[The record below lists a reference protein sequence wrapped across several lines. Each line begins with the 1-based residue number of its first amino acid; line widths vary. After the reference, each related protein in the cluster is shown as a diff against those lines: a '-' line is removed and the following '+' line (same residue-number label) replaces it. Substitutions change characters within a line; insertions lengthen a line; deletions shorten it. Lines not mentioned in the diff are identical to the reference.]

1 MVFGVKMKKTVIL
14 LHPRVFDH
22 KHSGVPLAPLMLAAT
37 LSDAGFKPLVI
48 DQATEENY
56 QRIIS
61 RDISDTIY
69 VGVSAMTGSQI
80 QFGLEMCDYI
90 RKRSPDTPIVW
101 GGRHA
106 SALPVQTLHDNR
118 VDIVVHG
125 EGDFTGVEI
134 AKALAENSSLKD
146 VKGIS
151 FKRNNKIITTPRANA
166 IRELDNLPMI
176 PWGLFDLGKYNAGR
190 KEKTLSVQ
198 TGRGCPYSCTFCSHK
213 IDETEYFRV
222 FSPTYILDNIEEAV
236 KKHGINSVN
245 LYEPFF
251 VSKGSRVDEF
261 CQGLIDRKLDINWIA
276 SARANNFW
284 RLPRATLKQMKRSGC
299 HYLTFGFESG
309 SQRIL
314 ERINKRIRLED
325 ILKCAEICREYDIV
339 PEACFIVGFPFETT
353 ADILAT
359 LKMVAKVRKLCPTAI
374 FHIQLYTAF
383 PGSILYSECTTRF
396 GLKPIESLAEWGD
409 FTKWRN
415 NRVWL
420 KWDKKNFLKVLNG
433 SIYAS
438 SLEYLLTR
446 SDIRL
451 PRTGHFLM
459 SSAYRLYLNLLGQ
472 LIKDV

>member
-1 MVFGVKMKKTVIL
+1 MRKTVIL

-37 LSDAGFKPLVI
+37 LREAGFKPLII

-56 QRIIS
+56 QKTIS
-61 RDISDTIY
+61 RNLSDTLY

-80 QFGLEMCDYI
+80 QFGLDMCDYI

-106 SALPVQTLHDNR
+106 SALPIQTLNDSR
-118 VDIVVHG
+118 ADIVVHG
-125 EGDFTGVEI
+125 EGDFIAVEI
-134 AKALAENSSLKD
+134 AKAIAENSSLEN

-151 FKRNNKIITTPRANA
+151 FKKNDKIVTTPRTNA
-166 IRELDNLPMI
+166 IRDLDSLPMI
-176 PWGLFDLGKYNAGR
+176 PWGLFDLEKYNAGR
-190 KEKTLSVQ
+190 KEKTLSIQ

-213 IDETEYFRV
+213 IDKTEFFRV

-236 KKHGINSVN
+236 KKYGINSVN

-261 CQGLIDRKLDINWIA
+261 CQGLIDRKLDISWIA

-284 RLPRATLKQMKRSGC
+284 LLPAFTLKQMKKSGC

-314 ERINKRIRLED
+314 KRINKRIRIED
-325 ILKCAEICREYDIV
+325 ILKCAQMCHEYDII
-339 PEACFIVGFPFETT
+339 PEACFIIGFPFETT

-359 LKMVAKVRKLCPTAI
+359 LKMVAQVRKLCPTAI
-374 FHIQLYTAF
+374 FHIQLYTGF
-383 PGSILYSECTTRF
+383 PGSILYNECIKRF
-396 GLKPIESLAEWGD
+396 GLKQIESLEEWGN

-415 NRVWL
+415 NRAWL
-420 KWDKKNFLKVLNG
+420 KRGEKSLLKLLNG

-438 SLEYLLTR
+438 SLEYLLSR
-446 SDIRL
+446 PDLRL
-451 PRTGHFLM
+451 PRTGHFLI
-459 SSAYRLYLNLLGQ
+459 SSAYRLYLSLFGQ
-472 LIKDV
+472 IIKEV